1 MPYYRIKL
9 KPNGPFFIGQN
20 SHARKSTAIVHSDV
34 LHSALI
40 CVSAITDP
48 YWLNERVTNLKLSSI
63 YPYYQEK
70 GDKNNC
76 RTIFLYPKPF
86 VPSTTDD
93 TDNESIK
100 ESSPQKNEE
109 QMDKKRWKK
118 TKYVSEGLF
127 KELLINKEITQSDQV
142 KHLDG
147 LDQSKASVLCLE
159 DEIKVLA
166 KRPSKVVKENYKI
179 STVIDR
185 VDNQATP
192 FPQNFYEINT
202 DEGVGLWFLVEL
214 QENELDKFKKLLSTL
229 GELGLGG
236 ERTSGF
242 GHFSVQSI
250 EPFTSEYI
258 TEENGI
264 LKVNQQDQPYNT
276 AVTLS
281 LYHPT
286 KEEFEE
292 GILTGSAS
300 YECTVRGGWI
310 HSTAGYN
317 SPKQSIRMCIEGSI
331 FPAIKGM
338 PHGDVIDIS
347 YNQNPHPIYRSGLAF
362 NIYFYHESKKEN

>member
-9 KPNGPFFIGQN
+9 KPKGPFFIGQN

-40 CVSAITDP
+40 CVSAITDT
-48 YWLNERVTNLKLSSI
+48 YWLCERATNLKLSSI
-63 YPYYQEK
+63 YPYYKEK
-70 GDKNNC
+70 GNKNSG
-76 RTIFLYPKPF
+76 RTVFLYPKPF

-93 TDNESIK
+93 TNNESIN
-100 ESSPQKNEE
+100 EPYQQKNEE
-109 QMDKKRWKK
+109 KLDKKRWKK

-127 KELLINKEITQSDQV
+127 KELLINNEITQSAQI

-147 LDQSKASVLCLE
+147 ADESKASVLCLKE
-159 DEIKVLA
+159 EVDKLKLPNKIVI
-166 KRPSKVVKENYKI
+166 ENYKI

-185 VDNQATP
+185 INNQTTP
-192 FPQNFYEINT
+192 YPQNFYEINT

-214 QENELDKFKKLLSTL
+214 QEDELDKFKKLLSTL

-250 EPFTSEYI
+250 ELFTSEHI
-258 TEENGI
+258 IVENGL
-264 LKVNQQDQPYNT
+264 LKVKGQEQPYNA

-286 KEEFEE
+286 KEEFER
-292 GILTGSAS
+292 GILTGIAS

-310 HSTAGYN
+310 HSIAGYD
-317 SPKQSIRMCIEGSI
+317 SPKQSIRMCIEGSV
-331 FPAIKGM
+331 FPAINGM
-338 PHGDVIDIS
+338 PYGDVTDIS
-347 YNQNPHPIYRSGLAF
+347 YDQNPHPIYRSGLAF
-362 NIYFYHESKKEN
+362 NIYFYHASKEEN